1 MLLRKCRE
9 GKREP
14 AGGDTSQGGDCQAVR
29 EPLVTGK
36 GESLCFLRTCGIG
49 SELRVCVCLSY
60 VCVCVSV
67 CKGGPRQ
74 PLQSRFTKRLWDR
87 GSVSRGLRLP
97 DGVWH
102 WQGGERPGT
111 SPQVHDLLLYLPQV
125 PRSPQGTGQ
134 SREEEENNR
143 WNHVFRGHAWTLP
156 GAHVRHCRK
165 LLETL
170 GETLQSRREPECD
183 SQGSHYDELV
193 HDSSKTMRPL
203 KAEPYHINFSSH
215 HLDFGVF
222 KSAQYTTF
230 FAD

>member
-1 MLLRKCRE
+1 M
-9 GKREP
+9 
-14 AGGDTSQGGDCQAVR
+14 
-29 EPLVTGK
+29 
-36 GESLCFLRTCGIG
+36 
-49 SELRVCVCLSY
+49 
-60 VCVCVSV
+60 
-67 CKGGPRQ
+67 
-74 PLQSRFTKRLWDR
+74 
-87 GSVSRGLRLP
+87 
-97 DGVWH
+97 
-102 WQGGERPGT
+102 
-111 SPQVHDLLLYLPQV
+111 
-125 PRSPQGTGQ
+125 
-134 SREEEENNR
+134 
-143 WNHVFRGHAWTLP
+143 
-156 GAHVRHCRK
+156 RHCRK